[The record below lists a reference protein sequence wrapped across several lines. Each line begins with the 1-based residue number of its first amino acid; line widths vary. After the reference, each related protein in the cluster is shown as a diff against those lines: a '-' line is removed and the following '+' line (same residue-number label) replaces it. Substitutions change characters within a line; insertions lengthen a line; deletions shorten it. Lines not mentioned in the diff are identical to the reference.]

1 MARLSYNFE
10 NDLLGIVSPERRSG
24 NTTRLVDWYIQ
35 KIFEGKNIETIDHH
49 NEYGNNRSLYN
60 RIIKRLLS
68 EHLESKPFDES
79 FTCDKVKLTIKYNN
93 L

>member
-10 NDLLGIVSPERRSG
+10 NDLLGIVNPERRSG

-35 KIFEGKNIETIDHH
+35 RIFEGKEIKVIDHH
-49 NEYGNNRSLYN
+49 DDYGNNLSLYN
-60 RIIKRLLS
+60 RIIKRLIS

-79 FTCDKVKLTIKYNN
+79 FTCDKSKLTIKYNN
-93 L
+93 